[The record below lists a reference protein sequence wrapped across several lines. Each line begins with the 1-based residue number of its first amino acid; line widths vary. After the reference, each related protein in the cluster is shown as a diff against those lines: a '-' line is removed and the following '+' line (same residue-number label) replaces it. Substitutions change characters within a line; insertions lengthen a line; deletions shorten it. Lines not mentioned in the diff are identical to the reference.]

1 MSWEG
6 KKVWH
11 SKKHFMENH
20 AENVNQK
27 LVSDPFLIMAFIA
40 CKSFFNKIRPSERES
55 SKNLKR
61 VNFIVSFKPSLF
73 KWTRLRLQV
82 TK

>member
-1 MSWEG
+1 
-6 KKVWH
+6 
-11 SKKHFMENH
+11 MENH

>member
-1 MSWEG
+1 MQ
-6 KKVWH
+6 
-11 SKKHFMENH
+11 NH
-20 AENVNQK
+20 AENVNQA
-27 LVSDPFLIMAFIA
+27 LVSDPFLIMAFIT